1 MLRVERQ
8 AKILQIIHERE
19 FVENSELVKVFNV
32 TPATI
37 RRDLKAMNVQ
47 GLIMID
53 HGGTSAVG
61 LGNDFVEPAYETK
74 IYVNHEVKKAI
85 GISAAALV
93 HDGDTI
99 ILDSGTTNIEIAK
112 QLRLRHLKNL
122 TVISCDIM
130 VAKEL
135 CPDQNMNVIALGGLL
150 RKSFYS
156 TYGPYTEYI
165 LKQMRANKA
174 FLGID
179 AASIDSGVTNIVLEE
194 VPIKQLMI
202 EISEE
207 VIMVADSSKFTKT
220 APHRVCAW
228 NSIDCVI
235 TDQSISQD
243 YLAFFASQNIK
254 VQVVPAGQDS
264 SQLKKL

>member
-19 FVENSELVKVFNV
+19 FVENSELVKIFNV
-32 TPATI
+32 NPATV
-37 RRDLKAMNVQ
+37 RRDLKAMSEQ
-47 GLIMID
+47 GLIKID
-53 HGGTSAVG
+53 HGGTSAG
-61 LGNDFVEPAYETK
+61 DLRNGFVEPAYETK
-74 IYVNHEVKKAI
+74 VFVNHDIKKAI
-85 GISAAALV
+85 GSLAATFV
-93 HDGDTI
+93 HDGDAI

-112 QLRLRHLKNL
+112 QLRREHIKNL
-122 TVISCDIM
+122 TVITYDIM

-135 CPDQNMNVIALGGLL
+135 CPEQSMNVIVLGGLL

-179 AASIDSGVTNIVLEE
+179 AASTDSGITNIVLEE
-194 VPIKQLMI
+194 VPIKQLMV

-207 VIMVADSSKFTKT
+207 VIMVADSSKFGKT

-228 NSIDCVI
+228 SAIDGVI
-235 TDQSISQD
+235 TDQSISPE

-254 VQVVPAGQDS
+254 VQTVPIAQYTT
-264 SQLKKL
+264 